1 MQHSWDIVV
10 SILVVFGLLFFGVA
24 VWALSWAAK
33 NRQFERFE
41 QGARVIFDDE
51 EPEGVCTDSFPRAS
65 KKSKKRRANKS
76 DQKPVD
82 GSD

>member
-65 KKSKKRRANKS
+65 KKSKNRRANKS